1 MNNIKTKITMK
12 TSSLMLTGIALMV
25 SVAMMAQE
33 TKLTVTYEEVE
44 TVSGELYQYSA
55 RYLGTTDVIT
65 TNGTTYRLL
74 SITPVPPMPPRG
86 DKNCPQDGKAAP
98 RPKPQNNKEQVRIAP
113 QLPLSEETL
122 LAASTAKKAES
133 VAKQIYRIRETRMN
147 ILSGDVEHAPA
158 DGQAMRLVLDE
169 LRKQEQ
175 ALTAM
180 FVGKTITRRHTT
192 TITLKDLDK
201 TVQDS
206 VMMRFSR
213 YAGLVD
219 SSDLSGEPVFITVTN
234 RTREV
239 MAPEQP
245 KNKKEPRIYETVPY
259 QRDILIRY
267 DNTTLYETTV
277 NL

>member
-74 SITPVPPMPPRG
+74 SITPMPPMPPRG

-213 YAGLVD
+213 YAGVVD
-219 SSDLSGEPVFITVTN
+219 SSDLSGEPVFITVNN

-239 MAPEQP
+239 LAPEQP
-245 KNKKEPRIYETVPY
+245 KNKKEPRVYETVPY